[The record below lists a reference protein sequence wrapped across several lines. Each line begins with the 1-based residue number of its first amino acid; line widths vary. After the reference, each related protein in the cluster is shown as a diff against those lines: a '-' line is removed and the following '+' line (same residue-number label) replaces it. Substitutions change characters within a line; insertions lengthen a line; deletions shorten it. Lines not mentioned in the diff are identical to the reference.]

1 MTPTPC
7 SQTTRAGNPC
17 QAWAIAGT
25 HPPTCAAHLP
35 RPEPPPT
42 KHGFYSSAVAPD
54 ELAALVAYSDD
65 MTLDD
70 EIGITRIALRR
81 ALKALSAPTDPPARF
96 ALQDFARLAAV
107 VFQGGRTVARLL
119 RDRRALSGEA
129 ADGIAGALAQAID
142 ELSTEWGLPE

>member
-1 MTPTPC
+1 MPPTRC
-7 SQTTRAGNPC
+7 IQTTRAGNPC

-25 HPPTCAAHLP
+25 DPPTCAAHLP
-35 RPEPPPT
+35 RTAPPVT
-42 KHGFYSSAVAPD
+42 RHGFYSSSVAPD
-54 ELAALVAYSDD
+54 ELADLVTYSAD

-70 EIGITRIALRR
+70 EIGVTRIALRR
-81 ALKALSAPTDPPARF
+81 SLKALSAPAPGQLLVLA
-96 ALQDFARLAAV
+96 DFARLAAV